1 MIKRFLIIIL
11 VILLVQSVDI
21 QAQTDTLRH
30 FDPANVNNHYL
41 DVPNYGIQVA
51 RFDNLAPGKIIGF
64 RVYTLGDSG
73 ATATLNVYGHEAGVV
88 FPQLRINI
96 TPPVNI
102 NKIKSGF
109 EIIDV
114 VLSKPLTIRAN
125 QFFVGLTAKQSNFH
139 WLVDRQEQ
147 IPYCKSTDGGDY
159 YHGFINVT
167 RNIPADQWRLS
178 SGYYAIEAIM
188 DYPIKESS
196 IWLRNETSTVGL
208 DENMSNTS
216 SAWADVNK
224 DGYIDLL
231 SAGRLFF
238 NNKDGYFTEVKQSLG
253 LNGSPRANAIVDLD
267 NDGDEDLLF
276 LGIADGKSKAY
287 FQLTDENFTETMLN
301 EIPDLKGLSGFS
313 MADINEDGYLD
324 LFLTQLWDTYPNP
337 LPNYLFVNDGKGRF
351 IRADE
356 RLFNPSAD
364 RRSRGCVFTDFDQD
378 GDVDLFVTNYF
389 LEPDELWI
397 NEKGEFYNRAS
408 NYRIDRNNTGSSH
421 GTGCD
426 FGDFDADGDLDL
438 LVTQLAHPRFVRQY
452 DHRGTTV
459 YINSGAPNYRLTDAK
474 KPSEQNVLGIEY
486 EETHAGGSWGDVN
499 NDGLADLAIS
509 TYYGCRYVDLHIQK
523 EDHTYEEQSW
533 EYGLFELVTGEDV
546 CWADYNG
553 DGKLDLTIGEGYR
566 FRLYR
571 NYTDNQNHY
580 VHVKLVAKSGNKSA
594 IGSQALVY
602 AGNLKILQEIQLGK
616 GQRMQRPTI
625 LHYGLGQN
633 TTIDSVIV
641 FWNAP
646 KRGKEIFYPKDIDKT
661 IILEEGKGV
670 KVNRLQEQFQ
680 SMTAIVY
687 PNPVEGQSLSFM
699 LQNAKPQPVD
709 VVLLNQQGQIVF
721 QTNLITNGDSFT
733 VDLPVNLTKGFY
745 FFRLT
750 QNEQIVHG
758 KWIKE

>member
-1 MIKRFLIIIL
+1 MVKHFFIIIL
-11 VILLVQSVDI
+11 LVLLEQSAYV

-30 FDPANVNNHYL
+30 FEPANVNNHYI
-41 DVPNYGIQVA
+41 DVPDYGIQVA
-51 RFDNLAPGKIIGF
+51 RFDNLAPGNILGF

-73 ATATLNVYGHEAGVV
+73 SAATLNVYGHEAGVV
-88 FPQLRINI
+88 FPQLRINLI
-96 TPPVNI
+96 KPINI
-102 NKIKSGF
+102 RKSKNGF

-114 VLSKPLTIRAN
+114 NLAQPITIRAN

-139 WLVDRQEQ
+139 WLIDQNQQ
-147 IPYCKSTDGGDY
+147 IPYCKSADGGDY
-159 YHGFINVT
+159 YYGFINVT
-167 RNIPADQWRLS
+167 RNIPVDQWRLS
-178 SGYYAIEAIM
+178 SGYYAVEAVM
-188 DYPIKESS
+188 DYPLKQSPT
-196 IWLRNETSTVGL
+196 WLRNETAAIGL

-224 DGYIDLL
+224 DGYLDLL

-238 NNKDGYFTEVKQSLG
+238 NNKDGYFTEVTQSLG
-253 LNGSPRANAIVDLD
+253 LSGSPRANAIVDLD
-267 NDGDEDLLF
+267 NDGDEDLLY
-276 LGIADGKSKAY
+276 LGIAGGKSKAY
-287 FQLTDENFTETMLN
+287 FQQTDGNFSETMLN

-337 LPNYLFVNDGKGRF
+337 LPNFLFVNDSKGRF
-351 IRADE
+351 VRADE

-364 RRSRGCVFTDFDQD
+364 RRSRGCVFSDFDQD
-378 GDVDLFVTNYF
+378 GDADLFVTNYF

-438 LVTQLAHPRFVRQY
+438 LVTQLAHPRFVNQY

-459 YINSGAPNYRLTDAK
+459 YINSGAPNFRLTDAK
-474 KPSEQNVLGIEY
+474 KPSEQNVIGIEY

-523 EDHTYEEQSW
+523 TDHTYEEQSW

-571 NYTDNQNHY
+571 NYVDNQNHY
-580 VHVKLVAKSGNKSA
+580 VHLKLVPKSGNKSA
-594 IGSQALVY
+594 IGSQAVVY
-602 AGNLKILQEIQLGK
+602 AGNLKILQEVQLGK
-616 GQRMQRPTI
+616 GQRMQRPTT

-633 TTIDSVIV
+633 TSIDSVVV

-646 KRGKEIFYPKDIDKT
+646 KRGKEVFFPKDVDKI
-661 IILEEGKGV
+661 IILEEGKGI
-670 KVNRLQEQFQ
+670 KLNRSIEIVNALG
-680 SMTAIVY
+680 AIVY
-687 PNPVEGQSLSFM
+687 PNPVEGHTLNFSLE
-699 LQNAKPQPVD
+699 NEKPQPID
-709 VVLLNQQGQIVF
+709 IILLNQQGQIVF
-721 QTNLITNGDSFT
+721 QTNIKPLNNTISLE
-733 VDLPVNLTKGFY
+733 LPAYIAKGLY

-750 QNEQIVHG
+750 QNEQIVYG
-758 KWIKE
+758 KWIKQ